1 MPGDREVLPAQHAP
15 AGQLG
20 DREPVDG
27 LLEIGDGDPSDL
39 RPPELSPPVPMSSA
53 GAGCLNGDQPPAWT
67 EPPMTTITATL
78 APRHSTSRAASA
90 GLWTLQVLLA
100 AVYAFSAFGKLTA
113 DAQNVAGFEAMGLG
127 VPGMYVIGA
136 LELAG
141 AIAMFVPAL
150 TGLAATCFV
159 ALMVGAVILTWA
171 IGGGA
176 LVAIPATV
184 GVVAAVV
191 AWGRRDGTRRLVAH
205 LRG

>member
-1 MPGDREVLPAQHAP
+1 M
-15 AGQLG
+15 
-20 DREPVDG
+20 
-27 LLEIGDGDPSDL
+27 
-39 RPPELSPPVPMSSA
+39 
-53 GAGCLNGDQPPAWT
+53 T
-67 EPPMTTITATL
+67 TTITATP
-78 APRHSTSRAASA
+78 AATRTTSRAAGV

-100 AVYAFSAFGKLTA
+100 AVYAFSAYGKLTA
-113 DAQNVAGFEAMGLG
+113 EAQNVAGFEAMGLG
-127 VPGMYVIGA
+127 APGMYIIGL

-159 ALMVGAVILTWA
+159 ALMIGAVTLTWM

-191 AWGRRDGTRRLVAH
+191 AWGRRDSTRRLVAR
-205 LRG
+205 LTR

>member
-1 MPGDREVLPAQHAP
+1 
-15 AGQLG
+15 
-20 DREPVDG
+20 
-27 LLEIGDGDPSDL
+27 
-39 RPPELSPPVPMSSA
+39 
-53 GAGCLNGDQPPAWT
+53 
-67 EPPMTTITATL
+67 MTTTTSAATVTTSHPGRL
-78 APRHSTSRAASA
+78 ANG

-127 VPGMYVIGA
+127 TTGMYIIGA

-141 AIAMFVPAL
+141 AVAMFVPRL
-150 TGLAATCFV
+150 TGLAAACFV
-159 ALMVGAVILTWA
+159 ALMIGAVTITWA

-191 AWGRRDGTRRLVAH
+191 AYGRRESTKALLAQFRR
-205 LRG
+205 